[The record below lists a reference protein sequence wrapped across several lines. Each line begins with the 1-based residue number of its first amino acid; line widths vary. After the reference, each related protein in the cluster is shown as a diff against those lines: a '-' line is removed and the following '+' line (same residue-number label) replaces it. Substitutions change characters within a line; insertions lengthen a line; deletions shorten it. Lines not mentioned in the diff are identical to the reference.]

1 MKVLFV
7 NVVKDLAVQKA
18 HYPLGFGYIVAYCRK
33 FGLDLDCVYAED
45 IRGLV
50 SVNPDVVAFSC
61 ITENFNLCKKYAAQV
76 KRFNPK
82 IKVLIGGVH
91 VSAVPDSLTEDFDVG
106 VLGEGEQT
114 FFELAR
120 NNFEPKSSINGLY
133 FNGAK
138 TSDRALIE
146 PLDNIPYPDRSIYS
160 LGPRASYVFTSRGC
174 SYKCKFC
181 SSSRFWKKVRLHSAE
196 YVAGEL
202 LQLKN
207 AGVRYVTVFD
217 DTFMLSLE
225 RVKAI
230 RDLVK
235 PYGLAYSV
243 ALRANQVTGESVSV
257 LKDMGVVKVG
267 MGLESNSARVLE
279 WLEKGNTPEINQH
292 AVDVLRK
299 AGMPFIAS
307 FIRDIPVESRED
319 LEETYRFIKK
329 NNIEFDMYRL
339 MPFPNTPIYDGR
351 RDWDACQIKQY
362 NKPNGVAR
370 FVQKACRIVGGYVS

>member
-18 HYPLGFGYIVAYCRK
+18 HYPLGFGYLVSYCRK
-33 FGLDLDCVYAED
+33 MGLELDCVYRENLMD
-45 IRGLV
+45 LWR
-50 SVNPDVVAFSC
+50 VNPDVVAFSC
-61 ITENFNLCKKYAAQV
+61 ITENFNLCKKYADVV
-76 KRFNPK
+76 KAFNPK

-114 FFELAR
+114 FYELAR

-138 TSDRALIE
+138 TPDRALIE
-146 PLDNIPYPDRSIYS
+146 PLDSIPYPDRSIYQ
-160 LGPRASYVFTSRGC
+160 LGSRASYVFTSRGC
-174 SYKCKFC
+174 SYRCKFC

-202 LQLKN
+202 LLLKN
-207 AGVRYVTVFD
+207 MGFSHVTIFD
-217 DTFMLSLE
+217 DTFLLSLE

-235 PYGLAYSV
+235 GYGLTFNV
-243 ALRANQVTGESVSV
+243 AARANQITDESVTV

-267 MGLESNSARVLE
+267 IGLESNSAKVLE
-279 WLEKGNTPEINQH
+279 WLEKGNTPEINQK
-292 AVDVLRK
+292 AVDVLHK
-299 AGMPFIAS
+299 AKLPFVAS
-307 FIRDIPVESRED
+307 FIRDTPVETKAD
-319 LEETYRFIKK
+319 LAETYRFIAK
-329 NNIEFDMYRL
+329 NHIEFDMYHL
-339 MPFPNTPIYDGR
+339 MPFPNTPIYDGG
-351 RDWDACQIKQY
+351 RDWDACRIRKY
-362 NKPNGVAR
+362 EPFSYRLSACLR
-370 FVQKACRIVGGYVS
+370 HIVQHVRI